1 MANFLPVVVAAAADG
16 AVGTFNGFV
25 KASDGEENLGK
36 FMLTATE
43 AGKLTAKITTASG
56 TCSFG
61 GVCLDS
67 MANGVY
73 AEGLARA
80 VDCVAAYAL

>member
-1 MANFLPVVVAAAADG
+1 MANILPVVVAAAADG

-43 AGKLTAKITTASG
+43 AGKLTAKITTA
-56 TCSFG
+56 
-61 GVCLDS
+61 
-67 MANGVY
+67 
-73 AEGLARA
+73 
-80 VDCVAAYAL
+80 